1 MAQVEFTQ
9 QFNVAYENGDA
20 FYVQLQSTPGVY
32 IIKGLTCYSS
42 VGVASVGSDSLSII
56 SAANG
61 SGGGIRYIY
70 STNATI
76 PAWQIIPIFNPSK
89 QVVLT
94 QPYLGFRAV
103 GVDGNLIIQISYSFF
118 PSSSPISAS
127 FGSTYYSLTAPST
140 GATLTGTSAT
150 IPLILKSLIVVN
162 NQNESAIS
170 ITPLLTT
177 PTTTNLAFDITTSV
191 PAGQSY
197 EYTLPLY
204 ITNNMTVSIE
214 SNPATGTP
222 LFSVVYSYTQDLNS

>member
-9 QFNVAYENGDA
+9 QFNVAYEDGDA

-42 VGVASVGSDSLSII
+42 SGVTASGSDSLSLI
-56 SAANG
+56 SASNG
-61 SGGGIRYIY
+61 SGSGLRYIF

-76 PAWQIIPIFNPSK
+76 PAFQIIPIFNPTK
-89 QVVLT
+89 QIVLT
-94 QPYLGFRAV
+94 QPYLGFRAI
-103 GVDGNLIIQISYSFF
+103 GTAGNLIIQISYSFF

-140 GATLTGTSAT
+140 GASLTGTSAT

-162 NQNESAIS
+162 NQNTSAIS

-177 PTTTNLAFDITTSV
+177 PTTTNLAFDVTTSV
-191 PAGQSY
+191 PAGESY

-222 LFSVVYSYTQDLNS
+222 LFSVLYSYTQDLNS